1 MFVVRDTLDDALLD
15 IYPALLNADRVQASR
30 GSNAEIVGSLIEIK
44 KPRARLSRTETR
56 GKLFSSVGELFWYL
70 SKDNQLN
77 FIERYVSRYR
87 EESED
92 GKTVYGG
99 YGPRLFAQRGMD
111 QFANVQ
117 TLLRER
123 PTSRRAV
130 MQIFSA
136 EDIAAKHQEIPCT
149 TTLQFM
155 IRGNNLDMITTM
167 RSNDA
172 YWGLPHDVFCFTML
186 QEIMARSLGVELG
199 SYRHF
204 VASLHLYDEHRAL
217 AEDFL
222 NEGFQTRV
230 EMPKMPIG
238 DPWPSIEA
246 VLQAESKIRGGQA
259 VKADQFQ
266 LEEYWRDFI
275 RIIQVH
281 FAKTNDE
288 DINSIADEMSFNRY
302 RPYILGR
309 SKKQKN
315 ELANTSE

>member
-1 MFVVRDTLDDALLD
+1 MLVIRDTLDDALLD
-15 IYPALLNADRVQASR
+15 IYPELLKAAPVNASR
-30 GSNAEIVGSLIEIK
+30 GANAEIVGALIEIK

-70 SKDNQLN
+70 SKNNQLD

-99 YGPRLFAQRGMD
+99 YGPRLFAQRGVN

-136 EDIAAKHQEIPCT
+136 EDIAAEHREIPCT

-155 IRGNNLDMITTM
+155 IRNDNLDMITTM

-186 QEIMARSLGVELG
+186 QEIMARSLGIELG

-204 VASLHLYDEHRAL
+204 VSSLHLYDEHRVL

-230 EMPKMPIG
+230 EMPEMPTG
-238 DPWPSIEA
+238 DPWRSINA
-246 VLQAESKIRGGQA
+246 VLQAESEIRRGQV

-281 FAKTNDE
+281 FAKANGE
-288 DINSIADEMSFNRY
+288 DINSIANEMSFNRY

-315 ELANTSE
+315 ELAHTSE